1 MTKIRFTAKSVKDL
15 KNLKKKYRKI
25 EEDIEWL
32 LDELNQGKIGDRL
45 QEFQNLEIYKKRIQN
60 SSAKVGKSGGF
71 RAIIYIKR
79 VIDTFVILTIYSKND
94 KTNVSKKEILEILA
108 QE

>member
-1 MTKIRFTAKSVKDL
+1 MTKIKFTTRAVKDL

-32 LDELNQGKIGDRL
+32 LNELNEGKIGDRL
-45 QEFQNLEIYKKRIQN
+45 QEFQDLEIYKKRIQN
-60 SSAKVGKSGGF
+60 SSTKIGKSGGF
-71 RAIIYIKR
+71 RVIIYVKR

-94 KTNVSKKEILEILA
+94 KTNISKKEILEIMRLS
-108 QE
+108 